1 MGVSLL
7 IVSIVAEATSKA
19 FSPEKI
25 YSDDCRPS
33 DSELIDMKNKLLKE
47 LEKLV

>member
-1 MGVSLL
+1 MRCHCCRSNV
-7 IVSIVAEATSKA
+7 KA
-19 FSPEKI
+19 FSPENL
-25 YSDDCRPS
+25 SDDCRPS